1 LKNIVHLRAFSS
13 PIPFTNPTNSGSTNK
28 EHESRRNAAYPDQRT
43 LAQISVLTLFSVSKS
58 HRGKVISARELESW
72 LKATRHVQFRHG
84 TIAAEEPMAV
94 TKDDLRDFQRFAD
107 ERLNGGG
114 IQSLVD
120 LAGQWEAHRLE
131 AQRRE
136 MEETLA
142 DINASHAD
150 IEAGRVTGVAEA
162 FADVRQQLGLG

>member
-1 LKNIVHLRAFSS
+1 
-13 PIPFTNPTNSGSTNK
+13 
-28 EHESRRNAAYPDQRT
+28 
-43 LAQISVLTLFSVSKS
+43 
-58 HRGKVISARELESW
+58 
-72 LKATRHVQFRHG
+72 
-84 TIAAEEPMAV
+84 MAV

>member
-1 LKNIVHLRAFSS
+1 
-13 PIPFTNPTNSGSTNK
+13 
-28 EHESRRNAAYPDQRT
+28 
-43 LAQISVLTLFSVSKS
+43 
-58 HRGKVISARELESW
+58 
-72 LKATRHVQFRHG
+72 
-84 TIAAEEPMAV
+84 MAV
-94 TKDDLRDFQRFAD
+94 TKDDLQDFQRFAD

-120 LAGQWEAHRLE
+120 LAGQWEAQRLD

-136 MEETLA
+136 MDETLA
-142 DINASHAD
+142 DIHASHAD